1 MPWNW
6 NNGNGGTSS
15 PHGGK
20 YPGIYIG
27 YDPGWNNGTVVSV
40 RPTSSG
46 YNCKSIQ
53 VSLVGGGGS
62 NATAVANFQTG
73 SPWAGLLQHATVT
86 NPGSGYTSNPTV
98 SFQGSDCATL
108 PTAVADIYAPVFDG
122 SGTTWNTSNLING
135 HWMVAFGGL
144 SYATLDHLEFRGMNV
159 DHNIPN
165 GNSTFTMVV
174 VTNMGNVVLNGLYV
188 HNFGVDNFVQTGN
201 TQPTNDTEG
210 LNVNQGYNQTAT
222 VQNSFFDNFE
232 KQVAGPCGWLGNNSP
247 GAHNSLCNQGL
258 LVSGATTFTNN
269 IIHDGRGLLYDGW
282 GQNQVVSGNTIW
294 NGLFDA
300 GSQHGDGIYFH
311 SGGFIF
317 NNVIHDINGGSNYIE
332 LCTGTNCTQPNT
344 VYFFNNIFWNQL
356 SIGAGQPFLNM
367 AGEFAQANTSWATPP
382 QIYLFN
388 NSGLANAGTG
398 ACFGAGQFFNAPS
411 SLWAQAN
418 FHLYNNACI
427 SDQTGGGHWYNMNNS
442 GTCSSGLY
450 PNGCGTWNGLT
461 GPGTSATQAS
471 IDQANLPMTQAVATA
486 QNATA
491 ASRFQGSGGSNSLLV
506 TFSGANLTAA
516 ANGLPGCNTPGLSA
530 LCQDFNGKPRPS
542 AGSWRAGAYSSGG
555 TSVIPPGAL
564 TATPH

>member
-1 MPWNW
+1 
-6 NNGNGGTSS
+6 
-15 PHGGK
+15 
-20 YPGIYIG
+20 
-27 YDPGWNNGTVVSV
+27 
-40 RPTSSG
+40 
-46 YNCKSIQ
+46 
-53 VSLVGGGGS
+53 
-62 NATAVANFQTG
+62 
-73 SPWAGLLQHATVT
+73 
-86 NPGSGYTSNPTV
+86 
-98 SFQGSDCATL
+98 
-108 PTAVADIYAPVFDG
+108 
-122 SGTTWNTSNLING
+122 
-135 HWMVAFGGL
+135 
-144 SYATLDHLEFRGMNV
+144 
-159 DHNIPN
+159 
-165 GNSTFTMVV
+165 
-174 VTNMGNVVLNGLYV
+174 
-188 HNFGVDNFVQTGN
+188 
-201 TQPTNDTEG
+201 
-210 LNVNQGYNQTAT
+210 
-222 VQNSFFDNFE
+222 
-232 KQVAGPCGWLGNNSP
+232 
-247 GAHNSLCNQGL
+247 
-258 LVSGATTFTNN
+258 
-269 IIHDGRGLLYDGW
+269 LLYDGW

-300 GSQHGDGIYFH
+300 GSQHGDGLYFH

-317 NNVIHDINGGSNYIE
+317 NNIIHDINGGSNYIE

-344 VYFFNNIFWNQL
+344 IYFFNNIFWNQL

-442 GTCSSGLY
+442 GTCSASLY

-461 GPGTSATQAS
+461 GPSTSSTQAS

-516 ANGLPGCNTPGLSA
+516 ANGLPGCNTPGLNA

-542 AGSWRAGAYSSGG
+542 AGSWRAGAYASGG